1 MLWAARLAVLA
12 AVTAATAVLLV
23 STAAATCPEVLTGE
37 SLRAAARTLAWLVA
51 AALMAAGAGAALRQ
65 VLGAASALLLLVTVA
80 PVAAD
85 LLGDAAT
92 WLPGAAARS
101 WVRDGSAAEGVIV
114 LVWTAGCLAAGA
126 VRLARS
132 DA

>member
-1 MLWAARLAVLA
+1 MVRDSPKARHSLTTRRRIVSGDSTSQMLWAARLAVLA
-12 AVTAATAVLLV
+12 AVTAAAAVLLV
-23 STAAATCPEVLTGE
+23 STA
-37 SLRAAARTLAWLVA
+37 
-51 AALMAAGAGAALRQ
+51 
-65 VLGAASALLLLVTVA
+65 
-80 PVAAD
+80 
-85 LLGDAAT
+85 AAT

>member
-1 MLWAARLAVLA
+1 MPPALLTLLERRLPAA
-12 AVTAATAVLLV
+12 AVAQILDSAIPSLPYHLAPAV
-23 STAAATCPEVLTGE
+23 
-37 SLRAAARTLAWLVA
+37 
-51 AALMAAGAGAALRQ
+51 
-65 VLGAASALLLLVTVA
+65 
-80 PVAAD
+80 AD
-85 LLGDAAT
+85 LLGDGAT
-92 WLPGAAARS
+92 WLPGVAARG